1 MARLFFY
8 VVGVLAARCSRSPSP
23 RPPSPLPQ
31 RQHMSVPLVSP
42 VGLSQE
48 MEKQINKPWRN
59 LYWEQRVALPVREKL
74 RNTHTGYERA
84 ALAAAQ
90 SPNLFRLV
98 SGSFIAFA
106 MDTIGTPKIAPSFPS
121 TLRPFSPFPSPPH
134 LRPHT
139 TQRCYL
145 RGTRDDVLRLFQF
158 AQSERPRPVPGRPP
172 AAPAVGNP
180 LSVDRNGVLLPGRRV
195 SCVFFEGGLFNVVAE
210 CGVSFVASGERH
222 HASS

>member
-1 MARLFFY
+1 MRGSMVIRLRSCTNRGHTTTVMHKPRSY
-8 VVGVLAARCSRSPSP
+8 DYGHAQTEYTPRPSPSP
-23 RPPSPLPQ
+23 LLPPPPTLSPLLSPSLFPSLFPPPPPLFSLPPSLPPPLP
-31 RQHMSVPLVSP
+31 SS
-42 VGLSQE
+42 
-48 MEKQINKPWRN
+48 
-59 LYWEQRVALPVREKL
+59 LPPS
-74 RNTHTGYERA
+74 N
-84 ALAAAQ
+84 
-90 SPNLFRLV
+90 
-98 SGSFIAFA
+98 
-106 MDTIGTPKIAPSFPS
+106 PSFPS